1 MLIGVFFGIAACM
14 IWGCVYVAPLI
25 LPDYSPVHIAMMRY
39 LVFGMLAAGLAV
51 PEWRELKSYSAA
63 DWRRA
68 LALGIVGNIFYY
80 WLLAEAC
87 QRAGAPIA
95 GAFTALIPIMVGV
108 IGNMRAGESAVPWR
122 RIVPP
127 LCLSFAGMVCLNW
140 TEFIYLVGDG
150 RVTSGNFWLGVG
162 FAFFSSVVWT
172 WYPLSN
178 AEWLLSHPGKS
189 PKTWSTAQGLALL
202 PCAAVG
208 MALLAGDGT
217 QGDVLGPRPW
227 MFIATVVFLGR
238 LRLLDRHR
246 ALEFDE
252 PETAAC
258 AGRPDD
264 HLRDDLCRDLRPLV
278 AKRMADAAHA
288 GRSGASSDG
297 GYSFP
302 QGFQKA
308 ETHCFRYHLT
318 VARSPSSK
326 GIMGF
331 HSSV

>member
-39 LVFGMLAAGLAV
+39 LVFGMLAAGLSV

-217 QGDVLGPRPW
+217 QGGILGPRPW
-227 MFIATVVFLGR
+227 MFIATVVFLGVCASWIGIVLWSLMSQR
-238 LRLLDRHR
+238 LPPALGGQMIIFETIFAVTYAHLWRSEWPTPLMLVGLGLLLMGVTASLKVFRKPRH
-246 ALEFDE
+246 
-252 PETAAC
+252 TA
-258 AGRPDD
+258 
-264 HLRDDLCRDLRPLV
+264 
-278 AKRMADAAHA
+278 
-288 GRSGASSDG
+288 SG
-297 GYSFP
+297 
-302 QGFQKA
+302 
-308 ETHCFRYHLT
+308 TT
-318 VARSPSSK
+318 
-326 GIMGF
+326 
-331 HSSV
+331 

>member
-1 MLIGVFFGIAACM
+1 MLIGVLFGIAACM

-51 PEWRELKSYSAA
+51 PEWRELKFYSAA

-162 FAFFSSVVWT
+162 FAFFSSLVWT

-189 PKTWSTAQGLALL
+189 P
-202 PCAAVG
+202 
-208 MALLAGDGT
+208 
-217 QGDVLGPRPW
+217 R
-227 MFIATVVFLGR
+227 R
-238 LRLLDRHR
+238 
-246 ALEFDE
+246 
-252 PETAAC
+252 
-258 AGRPDD
+258 GRP
-264 HLRDDLCRDLRPLV
+264 LRGLHSC
-278 AKRMADAAHA
+278 HA
-288 GRSGASSDG
+288 
-297 GYSFP
+297 
-302 QGFQKA
+302 
-308 ETHCFRYHLT
+308 
-318 VARSPSSK
+318 SPSGWLCLRETGRRGTFS
-326 GIMGF
+326 GPDRGC
-331 HSSV
+331 SSQRWCFWASAPPGSASCSGV

>member
-1 MLIGVFFGIAACM
+1 MLIGVLFGIAACM

-51 PEWRELKSYSAA
+51 PEWRELKFYSTA

-162 FAFFSSVVWT
+162 FAFFSSLVWT

-217 QGDVLGPRPW
+217 RLPPALGGQMIIFETIFAVTYAHLWRSEWPTPLMLVGLGLLLMGVTASLKVFRRPR
-227 MFIATVVFLGR
+227 R
-238 LRLLDRHR
+238 
-246 ALEFDE
+246 
-252 PETAAC
+252 TA
-258 AGRPDD
+258 
-264 HLRDDLCRDLRPLV
+264 
-278 AKRMADAAHA
+278 
-288 GRSGASSDG
+288 SG
-297 GYSFP
+297 
-302 QGFQKA
+302 
-308 ETHCFRYHLT
+308 TT
-318 VARSPSSK
+318 
-326 GIMGF
+326 
-331 HSSV
+331 

>member
-150 RVTSGNFWLGVG
+150 RVTSGNF
-162 FAFFSSVVWT
+162 
-172 WYPLSN
+172 
-178 AEWLLSHPGKS
+178 
-189 PKTWSTAQGLALL
+189 
-202 PCAAVG
+202 
-208 MALLAGDGT
+208 
-217 QGDVLGPRPW
+217 
-227 MFIATVVFLGR
+227 
-238 LRLLDRHR
+238 
-246 ALEFDE
+246 
-252 PETAAC
+252 
-258 AGRPDD
+258 
-264 HLRDDLCRDLRPLV
+264 
-278 AKRMADAAHA
+278 
-288 GRSGASSDG
+288 
-297 GYSFP
+297 
-302 QGFQKA
+302 
-308 ETHCFRYHLT
+308 
-318 VARSPSSK
+318 
-326 GIMGF
+326 
-331 HSSV
+331 

>member
-202 PCAAVG
+202 PCVAVG

-217 QGDVLGPRPW
+217 QGGHSRAQTVDVHCNGG
-227 MFIATVVFLGR
+227 VSGR

-252 PETAAC
+252 PETTAC